1 MSDMMTCM
9 PFGQLMDWV
18 LQEKKGQ
25 DTVFGVHRP
34 YTADPKNDMTI
45 FTRNLETP
53 VGPAAGP
60 HTQLAQNIIA
70 SYYAGAR
77 FFELK
82 TVQKMDG
89 AELSACVNKP
99 CILADDEGYNCE
111 WSTELTVPDAMGEY
125 IKAWFI
131 LHVIAKEFGL
141 GAQDGFQFNISVGYD
156 LAGIKGDKVNTFID
170 GMMEAKDTVI
180 FQECRKWLL
189 DNADKFQNFTREDI
203 EAIPSNVCNS
213 ATISTLHGCPP
224 QEIESIANYLLTEKH
239 LNTFVK
245 CNPTLLGYDFA
256 RKTMDE
262 MGYDYMVF
270 GDFHFRD
277 DLQYEDAVPMLTR
290 LMKLSEELGLEFG
303 VKITN
308 TFPVDVTRNELP
320 SEEMYMSGKALFP
333 LSISLAAKLSAEFA
347 GKLRISYSGGAD
359 YYNIDKIVGCGIWP
373 VTMATTLLKTGGY
386 QRFTQ
391 VADKV
396 EGICPKKWEGID
408 VDALKKLAA
417 DAITDGHHVKNIKPV
432 PNRKSTKEVPLL
444 DCFYAPCSE
453 GCPIHQDIP
462 QYVALT
468 GEGKYKEALE
478 VILEKNALP
487 FITGTLC
494 AHNCMTKC
502 TRNFYE
508 ESVNIRGTKLTAAEH
523 GYEQLIGE
531 IKAGEPNGKKVA
543 VVGGGP
549 AGIAAAYFLAREGAA
564 VTIFEKEE
572 KAGGVIRYVI
582 PGFRIGDAAIDKDIS
597 FIQKMGVEI
606 CTNTEITSV
615 ADLKAQGYDAVI
627 LAIGAGK
634 PGTLKLEKGET
645 VNALKFLRDFK
656 ANDGKLNIGKN
667 VVVIGGGNTAVD
679 TARAAKRTEGVEH
692 VYLVYRR
699 TKRYMPAA
707 EDELLEVLEEGVE
720 FKELLSPVSLDG
732 GRLLCKKMKLGQMDA
747 SGRAGVTETADVV
760 EVPADTVIVAVGEKI
775 DTDFYTANQ
784 IAVDERGKA
793 KVNDKTLETSV
804 SGVYVAGDGARGA
817 ATIVEGIRDAQLAVK
832 DILGKEITRDAAVTG
847 DVKDCFEK
855 KGILKHS
862 KEAKTEEERCLT
874 CNKVCEN
881 CVDVC
886 PNRANISIKV
896 PGMAMNQVIHVDYMC
911 NECGNCKSFCPY
923 ASAPYKDKFTLF
935 ANEKDMADSKNDGF
949 VVLDKENKTC
959 KVRFVGLITDC
970 KADDPADK
978 LYDGLKKLIC
988 AVIDDYGYLITK

>member
-1 MSDMMTCM
+1 MSDIMTCM

-180 FQECRKWLL
+180 FQECRKWLW

-667 VVVIGGGNTAVD
+667 VVVIGGGNTAMD

-747 SGRAGVTETADVV
+747 SGRAGVTETVDVV

-959 KVRFVGLITDC
+959 KVRFVAQITDC

>member
-1 MSDMMTCM
+1 MSDIMTCM

-667 VVVIGGGNTAVD
+667 VVVIGGGNTAMG

-747 SGRAGVTETADVV
+747 SGRAGVTETVDVV

-959 KVRFVGLITDC
+959 KVRFVGQITDC

>member
-1 MSDMMTCM
+1 MSDIMTCM

-203 EAIPSNVCNS
+203 EAISFNVCNS

-290 LMKLSEELGLEFG
+290 LIKLSDELGLEFG

-606 CTNTEITSV
+606 RTNTEITSV

-667 VVVIGGGNTAVD
+667 VVVIGGGNTAMD
-679 TARAAKRTEGVEH
+679 TAGAAKRTEGVEH

-699 TKRYMPAA
+699 TKRYMLAA